1 MSGDVIDLIE
11 QDHREVE
18 ELFTQ
23 LESEEGDTAVLLQQ
37 LADEL
42 IPHTKSEEQVVYP
55 AIRQVVPQ
63 EADEVHDGVVEHQ
76 HIEEMLQ
83 QLLADGPDAPG
94 ADGMLAAMIAEVRH
108 HVEEEEQD
116 LLPAFKQATTQADRE
131 ELGQRFEERKE
142 QVRSSSG

>member
-1 MSGDVIDLIE
+1 MSGDVVDLIE

-23 LESEEGDTAVLLQQ
+23 LESEEGDKAALLQQ

-55 AIRQVVPQ
+55 AIRQAVPQ

-116 LLPAFKQATTQADRE
+116 LLPAFRQATTQTDRE

-142 QVRSSSG
+142 QVRSGG

>member
-1 MSGDVIDLIE
+1 MSGDIIDLIE

-23 LESEEGDTAVLLQQ
+23 LESEEGDKAALLQQ

-42 IPHTKSEEQVVYP
+42 IPHAKSEEQVVYP
-55 AIRQVVPQ
+55 AIRKAVPQ
-63 EADEVHDGVVEHQ
+63 EAAEVHDGVVEHQ

-116 LLPAFKQATTQADRE
+116 LLPAFKKATKKEERE

-142 QVRSSSG
+142 QVRSSGG

>member
-23 LESEEGDTAVLLQQ
+23 LESEEGDAAALLQR

-42 IPHTKSEEQVVYP
+42 IPHVKSEEQVVYP
-55 AIRQVVPQ
+55 AIRQAVPK

-76 HIEEMLQ
+76 HIEQMLQ

-116 LLPAFKQATTQADRE
+116 LLPAFKQATNQADRE
-131 ELGQRFEERKE
+131 ELGRRFEEGKE